1 LLALASATPPEA
13 IRVTCPV
20 NQTTILVFPEPLK
33 QLRSQSREAALLGL
47 SVERTRPTGVISV
60 RPTVLS
66 ARGTIEFRGPTRV
79 LRVTLEA
86 TAEGTGKEV
95 RLGEPPPPA
104 VENASA
110 TPLPPSSPPPSSRV
124 EGPPPAAPAP
134 AAPPGPPPLDL
145 QGLLRATPRTIDRR
159 EGLPGQRP
167 MVLKDALFGD
177 EWVWLRFHL
186 EGGASDRVDR
196 VWWQQGDITTYV
208 QEANGK
214 DLRIIVQIPRAVVS
228 KKTRVSLRVA
238 AGPAYRFALTPSTL
252 TSFFR
257 ELFK

>member
-1 LLALASATPPEA
+1 
-13 IRVTCPV
+13 V
-20 NQTTILVFPEPLK
+20 NQTTTLVFPEPLK

-47 SVERTRPTGVISV
+47 SVERTKPTGVISV
-60 RPTVLS
+60 RPTALS

-79 LRVTLEA
+79 LRVMLEA
-86 TAEGTGKEV
+86 TAEGMGREV
-95 RLGEPPPPA
+95 RLGEPPSPA
-104 VENASA
+104 
-110 TPLPPSSPPPSSRV
+110 PPPSTVAALPPVPSA
-124 EGPPPAAPAP
+124 PPATPAP
-134 AAPPGPPPLDL
+134 PALDL
-145 QGLLRATPRTIDRR
+145 QGLLRATPRAIDRR

-186 EGGASDRVDR
+186 EGGALARVDR
-196 VWWQQGDITTYV
+196 VWWEQGDITTYV
-208 QEANGK
+208 QEASGK
-214 DLRIIVQIPRAVVS
+214 DLRIVVQIPRAAVS

-252 TSFFR
+252 TSFFK

>member
-1 LLALASATPPEA
+1 MA
-13 IRVTCPV
+13 CPV
-20 NQTTILVFPEPLK
+20 NQTTTLVFPEPLK

-47 SVERTRPTGVISV
+47 SVERTKPTGVISV
-60 RPTVLS
+60 RPTALS

-79 LRVTLEA
+79 LRVMLEA
-86 TAEGTGKEV
+86 TAEGTGREV
-95 RLGEPPPPA
+95 RLGEPASPA
-104 VENASA
+104 
-110 TPLPPSSPPPSSRV
+110 PSPAPPPSTV
-124 EGPPPAAPAP
+124 
-134 AAPPGPPPLDL
+134 AAPPPEASAPPATPGPPVLDL
-145 QGLLRATPRTIDRR
+145 QGLLRATPRAIDRR

-186 EGGASDRVDR
+186 EGGASARVDR
-196 VWWQQGDITTYV
+196 VWWEQGDITTYV
-208 QEANGK
+208 QEASGK
-214 DLRIIVQIPRAVVS
+214 DLRIVVQIPRGAVS

-257 ELFK
+257 EIFK

>member
-1 LLALASATPPEA
+1 
-13 IRVTCPV
+13 V
-20 NQTTILVFPEPLK
+20 NQTTTLVFPEPLK

-47 SVERTRPTGVISV
+47 SVERTKPTGVISV
-60 RPTVLS
+60 RPTALS

-79 LRVTLEA
+79 LRVMLEA
-86 TAEGTGKEV
+86 TAEGMGREV
-95 RLGEPPPPA
+95 RLGEPPSPAPSPAPPPSTIA
-104 VENASA
+104 G
-110 TPLPPSSPPPSSRV
+110 LPPVPSPPP
-124 EGPPPAAPAP
+124 AT
-134 AAPPGPPPLDL
+134 PGPPALDL
-145 QGLLRATPRTIDRR
+145 QGLLRATPRAIDRR

-167 MVLKDALFGD
+167 MILKDALFGD

-186 EGGASDRVDR
+186 EGGASARVER
-196 VWWQQGDITTYV
+196 VWWEQGDITTYV
-208 QEANGK
+208 QEASGK
-214 DLRIIVQIPRAVVS
+214 DLRIVVQIPRAAVS

>member
-1 LLALASATPPEA
+1 M
-13 IRVTCPV
+13 
-20 NQTTILVFPEPLK
+20 NQTTTLVFPEPLK

-47 SVERTRPTGVISV
+47 SVERTKPTGVISV
-60 RPTVLS
+60 HPTDLS

-79 LRVTLEA
+79 LRVMLEA
-86 TAEGTGKEV
+86 TAEGMGREV
-95 RLGEPPPPA
+95 RLGEPPSPA
-104 VENASA
+104 
-110 TPLPPSSPPPSSRV
+110 PSPAPPPSTV
-124 EGPPPAAPAP
+124 
-134 AAPPGPPPLDL
+134 AAPPLGPPALDL
-145 QGLLRATPRTIDRR
+145 QGILKATPRAIERR

-186 EGGASDRVDR
+186 EGGASARVDR
-196 VWWQQGDITTYV
+196 VWWEQGDITTYV
-208 QEANGK
+208 QEASGK
-214 DLRIIVQIPRAVVS
+214 DLRIVVQIPRGAVS

-257 ELFK
+257 EIFK

>member
-1 LLALASATPPEA
+1 MA
-13 IRVTCPV
+13 CPV

-60 RPTVLS
+60 RPTTVS

-79 LRVTLEA
+79 LRVMLEA
-86 TAEGTGKEV
+86 TAEGTGREV
-95 RLGEPPPPA
+95 RLGEPPSPTAEERPA
-104 VENASA
+104 
-110 TPLPPSSPPPSSRV
+110 SPPPTPSA
-124 EGPPPAAPAP
+124 PPPSAVPAVVPAP
-134 AAPPGPPPLDL
+134 PATPGPPALDL
-145 QGLLRATPRTIDRR
+145 QGLLRATPRAIDRR

-186 EGGASDRVDR
+186 EGGALARVDR
-196 VWWQQGDITTYV
+196 VWWEKGDITTYV
-208 QEANGK
+208 QEENGK
-214 DLRIIVQIPRAVVS
+214 DLRIIVQIPRAAVS

-252 TSFFR
+252 TNFFK

>member
-1 LLALASATPPEA
+1 VAPAEA
-13 IRVTCPV
+13 IRVACPV

-47 SVERTRPTGVISV
+47 SVERTKPTGVISV
-60 RPTVLS
+60 RPTTLS

-79 LRVTLEA
+79 LRVMLEA
-86 TAEGTGKEV
+86 TAEGTGREV
-95 RLGEPPPPA
+95 RLGEPPSPA
-104 VENASA
+104 AESA
-110 TPLPPSSPPPSSRV
+110 PPLPAPPPSTAAAV
-124 EGPPPAAPAP
+124 PPVPPAT
-134 AAPPGPPPLDL
+134 PGPPALDL
-145 QGLLRATPRTIDRR
+145 QGLLRATPRAIDRR

-177 EWVWLRFHL
+177 QWVWLRFHL
-186 EGGASDRVDR
+186 EGGALDRVDR
-196 VWWQQGDITTYV
+196 VWWERGDIATYV

-214 DLRIIVQIPRAVVS
+214 DLRIVVQVPRAGVS

-252 TSFFR
+252 MSFFR

>member
-1 LLALASATPPEA
+1 MSAAPVEA
-13 IRVTCPV
+13 IRVACPV
-20 NQTTILVFPEPLK
+20 NQTTTLVFPEPLK

-47 SVERTRPTGVISV
+47 SVLRTKPTGVISV
-60 RPTVLS
+60 RPTTLS
-66 ARGTIEFRGPTRV
+66 ARGTIEFRGATRV
-79 LRVTLEA
+79 LRVMLEA
-86 TAEGTGKEV
+86 TAEGAGREV
-95 RLGEPPPPA
+95 RLGEPDPSPAPPPPPSPA
-104 VENASA
+104 VPAVPPAQPAPSA
-110 TPLPPSSPPPSSRV
+110 TP
-124 EGPPPAAPAP
+124 GPPA
-134 AAPPGPPPLDL
+134 LDL

-196 VWWQQGDITTYV
+196 VWWEQGDIATYV

-214 DLRIIVQIPRAVVS
+214 DLRIVVQVPRAAVS

-238 AGPAYRFALTPSTL
+238 GGPAYRFALTPSTL
-252 TSFFR
+252 TNFFK

>member
-1 LLALASATPPEA
+1 MA
-13 IRVTCPV
+13 CPV
-20 NQTTILVFPEPLK
+20 NQTTTLVFPEPLK

-47 SVERTRPTGVISV
+47 SVERTKPTGVISV
-60 RPTVLS
+60 RPTLLS

-79 LRVTLEA
+79 LRVMLEA
-86 TAEGTGKEV
+86 TAEGTAREV
-95 RLGEPPPPA
+95 RVGEP
-104 VENASA
+104 A
-110 TPLPPSSPPPSSRV
+110 TPPSPPPSAV
-124 EGPPPAAPAP
+124 AALPPASPAP
-134 AAPPGPPPLDL
+134 PATPGPPPLDL
-145 QGLLRATPRTIDRR
+145 QGLLRATPRAIDRR

-196 VWWQQGDITTYV
+196 VWSQQGDITTYV

-214 DLRIIVQIPRAVVS
+214 DLRIVVQIPRAAVS
-228 KKTRVSLRVA
+228 KKTRVSLKVV

>member
-1 LLALASATPPEA
+1 MA
-13 IRVTCPV
+13 CPV
-20 NQTTILVFPEPLK
+20 NQTTTLVFPEPLK

-47 SVERTRPTGVISV
+47 SVERTKPTGVISV
-60 RPTVLS
+60 RPTALS

-79 LRVTLEA
+79 LRVMLEA
-86 TAEGTGKEV
+86 TAEGMGREV
-95 RLGEPPPPA
+95 RLGEPPSPAPSPAPPPSTIA
-104 VENASA
+104 G
-110 TPLPPSSPPPSSRV
+110 LPPVPSPPP
-124 EGPPPAAPAP
+124 AT
-134 AAPPGPPPLDL
+134 PGPPALDL
-145 QGLLRATPRTIDRR
+145 QGLLRATPRAIDRR

-167 MVLKDALFGD
+167 MILKDALFGD

-186 EGGASDRVDR
+186 EGGASARVER
-196 VWWQQGDITTYV
+196 VWWEQGDITTYV
-208 QEANGK
+208 QEASGK
-214 DLRIIVQIPRAVVS
+214 DLRIVVQIPRAAVS

>member
-1 LLALASATPPEA
+1 MA
-13 IRVTCPV
+13 CPV

-47 SVERTRPTGVISV
+47 SVERTKPTGVISV
-60 RPTVLS
+60 HPTSLS

-79 LRVTLEA
+79 LRVMLEA
-86 TAEGTGKEV
+86 TAEGMGREV
-95 RLGEPPPPA
+95 RLGEPPSPA
-104 VENASA
+104 
-110 TPLPPSSPPPSSRV
+110 PSPAPPPSTV
-124 EGPPPAAPAP
+124 AAPPPAASAPPATPGAP
-134 AAPPGPPPLDL
+134 ALDL
-145 QGLLRATPRTIDRR
+145 QGILKATPRAIERR

-186 EGGASDRVDR
+186 EGGASARVDR
-196 VWWQQGDITTYV
+196 VWWEQGDITTYV
-208 QEANGK
+208 QEASGK
-214 DLRIIVQIPRAVVS
+214 DLRIVVQIPRGAVS

-257 ELFK
+257 EIFK

>member
-1 LLALASATPPEA
+1 
-13 IRVTCPV
+13 V

-60 RPTVLS
+60 RPTTLS

-79 LRVTLEA
+79 LRVLLEA
-86 TAEGTGKEV
+86 TAEGAGREV
-95 RLGEPPPPA
+95 RLGEPPSPAAEERPASPPPTS
-104 VENASA
+104 SA
-110 TPLPPSSPPPSSRV
+110 PPSSPIPAVVPA
-124 EGPPPAAPAP
+124 PPAT
-134 AAPPGPPPLDL
+134 PGPPALDL
-145 QGLLRATPRTIDRR
+145 QGLLRATPRAIDRR

-186 EGGASDRVDR
+186 EGGASARVDR
-196 VWWQQGDITTYV
+196 VWWDRGDIATYV

-214 DLRIIVQIPRAVVS
+214 DLRIIVQIPRAAVS

-238 AGPAYRFALTPSTL
+238 TGPAYRFALTPSTL
-252 TSFFR
+252 TNFFK

>member
-1 LLALASATPPEA
+1 
-13 IRVTCPV
+13 V
-20 NQTTILVFPEPLK
+20 NQTTTLVFPEPLK

-47 SVERTRPTGVISV
+47 SVERTKPTGVISV
-60 RPTVLS
+60 RPTALS

-79 LRVTLEA
+79 LRVMLEA
-86 TAEGTGKEV
+86 TAEGMGREV
-95 RLGEPPPPA
+95 RLGEPPSPA
-104 VENASA
+104 
-110 TPLPPSSPPPSSRV
+110 PSPAPPPSTVAALPPVPSA
-124 EGPPPAAPAP
+124 PPATPAP
-134 AAPPGPPPLDL
+134 PALDL
-145 QGLLRATPRTIDRR
+145 QGLLRATPRAIDRR

-186 EGGASDRVDR
+186 EGGALARVDR
-196 VWWQQGDITTYV
+196 VWWEQGDITTYV
-208 QEANGK
+208 QEASGK
-214 DLRIIVQIPRAVVS
+214 DLRIVVQIPRAAVS

-252 TSFFR
+252 TSFFK

>member
-1 LLALASATPPEA
+1 MA
-13 IRVTCPV
+13 CPV

-47 SVERTRPTGVISV
+47 SVERTKPTGVVSV
-60 RPTVLS
+60 RPTILS

-79 LRVTLEA
+79 LRVRLEA
-86 TAEGTGKEV
+86 TADGTGREV
-95 RLGEPPPPA
+95 RLGEPPSPAPAETSPTPPPA
-104 VENASA
+104 
-110 TPLPPSSPPPSSRV
+110 PPPSAAPVPVVPSA
-124 EGPPPAAPAP
+124 PPATPAT
-134 AAPPGPPPLDL
+134 PGPPALDL

-177 EWVWLRFHL
+177 EWVWLRFNL
-186 EGGASDRVDR
+186 EGGASARVDR
-196 VWWQQGDITTYV
+196 VWWEKGDITTYV
-208 QEANGK
+208 QEASGK
-214 DLRIIVQIPRAVVS
+214 DLRVVVQIPRAAVT

-238 AGPAYRFALTPSTL
+238 DGPAYRFALTPSTL
-252 TSFFR
+252 TSFFK

>member
-1 LLALASATPPEA
+1 VAPVEV
-13 IRVTCPV
+13 IRVACPV
-20 NQTTILVFPEPLK
+20 NQTTTLVFPEPLK

-47 SVERTRPTGVISV
+47 SVERTKPTGVISV
-60 RPTVLS
+60 RPTTVS

-79 LRVTLEA
+79 LRVMLEA
-86 TAEGTGKEV
+86 TAEGTGREV
-95 RLGEPPPPA
+95 RLGEPPSPA
-104 VENASA
+104 AIEK
-110 TPLPPSSPPPSSRV
+110 SSPPP
-124 EGPPPAAPAP
+124 PAPAP
-134 AAPPGPPPLDL
+134 APSPSTVAALPPAPPATPAPPALDL
-145 QGLLRATPRTIDRR
+145 QGLLRATPRAIDRR

-177 EWVWLRFHL
+177 EWVWLRFQL

-196 VWWQQGDITTYV
+196 VWWEQGDIAAYV
-208 QEANGK
+208 QEVSGK
-214 DLRIIVQIPRAVVS
+214 DLRIVVQIPRAAVS

-252 TSFFR
+252 TNFFK

>member
-1 LLALASATPPEA
+1 M
-13 IRVTCPV
+13 
-20 NQTTILVFPEPLK
+20 NQTTTLVFPEPLK

-47 SVERTRPTGVISV
+47 SVERTKPTGVISV
-60 RPTVLS
+60 HPTDLS

-79 LRVTLEA
+79 LRVMLEA
-86 TAEGTGKEV
+86 TAEGMGREV
-95 RLGEPPPPA
+95 RLGEPPSPA
-104 VENASA
+104 
-110 TPLPPSSPPPSSRV
+110 PSPAPPPSTV
-124 EGPPPAAPAP
+124 AAPPPAASAPPATPGAP
-134 AAPPGPPPLDL
+134 ALDL
-145 QGLLRATPRTIDRR
+145 QGILKATPRAIERR

-186 EGGASDRVDR
+186 EGGASARVDR
-196 VWWQQGDITTYV
+196 VWWEQGDITTYV
-208 QEANGK
+208 QEASGK
-214 DLRIIVQIPRAVVS
+214 DLRIVVQIPRGAVS

-257 ELFK
+257 EIFK

>member
-1 LLALASATPPEA
+1 VA
-13 IRVTCPV
+13 CPV

-33 QLRSQSREAALLGL
+33 QLRSQSREAELLGL
-47 SVERTRPTGVISV
+47 TVERTKPTGVISV
-60 RPTVLS
+60 RPTTVS

-79 LRVTLEA
+79 LRVLLEA

-95 RLGEPPPPA
+95 RLGEPP
-104 VENASA
+104 
-110 TPLPPSSPPPSSRV
+110 TPSVPPPSAV
-124 EGPPPAAPAP
+124 PAVVPAPPAT
-134 AAPPGPPPLDL
+134 PGPPALDL
-145 QGLLRATPRTIDRR
+145 QGLLRATPRAIDRR

-186 EGGASDRVDR
+186 EGGASARVDR
-196 VWWQQGDITTYV
+196 VWWEQGDITTYV
-208 QEANGK
+208 QEENGK
-214 DLRIIVQIPRAVVS
+214 DLRIIVQIPRAAVS

-238 AGPAYRFALTPSTL
+238 AGPAYRFALRPSTL
-252 TSFFR
+252 TSFFK

>member
-1 LLALASATPPEA
+1 MA
-13 IRVTCPV
+13 CPV
-20 NQTTILVFPEPLK
+20 NQTTTLVFPEPLK
-33 QLRSQSREAALLGL
+33 QLRSQTREAALLGL
-47 SVERTRPTGVISV
+47 SVERTKPTGVISV
-60 RPTVLS
+60 HPTDLS

-79 LRVTLEA
+79 LRVMLEA
-86 TAEGTGKEV
+86 TAEGMGREV
-95 RLGEPPPPA
+95 RLGEPPSPA
-104 VENASA
+104 
-110 TPLPPSSPPPSSRV
+110 PSPAPPPSTV
-124 EGPPPAAPAP
+124 AAPPPAASAPPAT
-134 AAPPGPPPLDL
+134 PGPPALDL
-145 QGLLRATPRTIDRR
+145 QGILKATPRAIERR

-186 EGGASDRVDR
+186 EGGASARVDR
-196 VWWQQGDITTYV
+196 VWWEQGDITTYV
-208 QEANGK
+208 QEASGK
-214 DLRIIVQIPRAVVS
+214 DLRIVVQIPRGAVS

>member
-1 LLALASATPPEA
+1 MSAAPVEA
-13 IRVTCPV
+13 VRVACPV
-20 NQTTILVFPEPLK
+20 NQTTTLVFPEPLK

-47 SVERTRPTGVISV
+47 FVERTKPMGVVSV
-60 RPTVLS
+60 RPTTLA

-79 LRVTLEA
+79 LRVMLEA
-86 TAEGTGKEV
+86 TAEGTGREV
-95 RLGEPPPPA
+95 RLGEALPA
-104 VENASA
+104 TAEAS
-110 TPLPPSSPPPSSRV
+110 P
-124 EGPPPAAPAP
+124 APAP
-134 AAPPGPPPLDL
+134 APSVPPALDL
-145 QGLLRATPRTIDRR
+145 QGLLRATPRAIDRR

-186 EGGASDRVDR
+186 EGGASDRVER
-196 VWWQQGDITTYV
+196 VWWEQGDLTTYV

-214 DLRIIVQIPRAVVS
+214 DLRIVVQVPRAAVS

-252 TSFFR
+252 TNFFK

>member
-1 LLALASATPPEA
+1 MA
-13 IRVTCPV
+13 CPV
-20 NQTTILVFPEPLK
+20 NQTTTLVFPEPLK

-47 SVERTRPTGVISV
+47 SVERTKPTGVISV
-60 RPTVLS
+60 RPTTVS

-79 LRVTLEA
+79 LRVMLEA
-86 TAEGTGKEV
+86 TAEGTGREV
-95 RLGEPPPPA
+95 RLGEAPSPPADETSAPSPPA
-104 VENASA
+104 VPPSTVAALPPTPSA
-110 TPLPPSSPPPSSRV
+110 TP
-124 EGPPPAAPAP
+124 GPP
-134 AAPPGPPPLDL
+134 APPALDL

-186 EGGASDRVDR
+186 EGGASDRVER
-196 VWWQQGDITTYV
+196 VWWEQGDLTTYV

-214 DLRIIVQIPRAVVS
+214 DLRIVVQIPRAAVS

>member
-1 LLALASATPPEA
+1 MLFLLALVSAAPVEA
-13 IRVTCPV
+13 IRVACPV
-20 NQTTILVFPEPLK
+20 NQTTTLVFPEPLK

-47 SVERTRPTGVISV
+47 AVERTKPTGVISV

-79 LRVTLEA
+79 MRVTLEA
-86 TAEGTGKEV
+86 TAEGTGREV
-95 RLGEPPPPA
+95 RLGEPPSPA
-104 VENASA
+104 PVVTA
-110 TPLPPSSPPPSSRV
+110 SPPPSD
-124 EGPPPAAPAP
+124 PPAPPAAQ
-134 AAPPGPPPLDL
+134 GPPPLDL

-177 EWVWLRFHL
+177 EWVWLRFQL
-186 EGGASDRVDR
+186 EGGAADHVDR
-196 VWWQQGDITTYV
+196 VWWERGEIATYV
-208 QEANGK
+208 QETSGK
-214 DLRIIVQIPRAVVS
+214 DLRIVVQIPRAAVT
-228 KKTRVSLRVA
+228 KKTRVSLKVA

-252 TSFFR
+252 TNFFK

>member
-1 LLALASATPPEA
+1 VA
-13 IRVTCPV
+13 CPV

-47 SVERTRPTGVISV
+47 SVQRTRPTGVISV
-60 RPTVLS
+60 HPTVLS

-79 LRVTLEA
+79 LRVMLEA
-86 TAEGTGKEV
+86 TPEGAGREV
-95 RLGEPPPPA
+95 RLGE
-104 VENASA
+104 AS
-110 TPLPPSSPPPSSRV
+110 SSPAAEETSAP
-124 EGPPPAAPAP
+124 PPPAAPPATVEAP
-134 AAPPGPPPLDL
+134 APPTTPAPPALDL
-145 QGLLRATPRTIDRR
+145 QGLLRATPRAIDRR

-186 EGGASDRVDR
+186 EGGALARVDR
-196 VWWQQGDITTYV
+196 VWWEQGDITSYV

-214 DLRIIVQIPRAVVS
+214 DLRIVVQIPRAAVS

-238 AGPAYRFALTPSTL
+238 TGPAYRFALTPSTL
-252 TSFFR
+252 TSFFK

>member
-1 LLALASATPPEA
+1 MA
-13 IRVTCPV
+13 CPV

-47 SVERTRPTGVISV
+47 SVERTKPTGVVSV
-60 RPTVLS
+60 RPTVFS

-86 TAEGTGKEV
+86 TTEGTAKEV
-95 RLGEPPPPA
+95 RLGEPPSPAAEPPPPA
-104 VENASA
+104 
-110 TPLPPSSPPPSSRV
+110 PPPSAA
-124 EGPPPAAPAP
+124 PAVPAVPAVTPAP
-134 AAPPGPPPLDL
+134 AATPGPPALDL
-145 QGLLRATPRTIDRR
+145 QGLLRATPRAIDRR

-177 EWVWLRFHL
+177 EWVWLRFQL
-186 EGGASDRVDR
+186 EGGASARVDR
-196 VWWQQGDITTYV
+196 VWWEQGDIATYV
-208 QEANGK
+208 QEASGK
-214 DLRIIVQIPRAVVS
+214 DLRIVVQIPRAAVT

-238 AGPAYRFALTPSTL
+238 AGPAYRFALKPSTL
-252 TSFFR
+252 TSFFK

>member
-1 LLALASATPPEA
+1 
-13 IRVTCPV
+13 V
-20 NQTTILVFPEPLK
+20 NQTTTLVFPEPLK

-47 SVERTRPTGVISV
+47 VVERTKPMGVISV
-60 RPTVLS
+60 RPTTVS

-79 LRVTLEA
+79 LRVMLEA
-86 TAEGTGKEV
+86 TAEGTGREV
-95 RLGEPPPPA
+95 RLGEPASPA
-104 VENASA
+104 PEAS
-110 TPLPPSSPPPSSRV
+110 PSPPPVPLPSPV
-124 EGPPPAAPAP
+124 PATPAP
-134 AAPPGPPPLDL
+134 PLLDL
-145 QGLLRATPRTIDRR
+145 QGLLRATPRAIDRR

-186 EGGASDRVDR
+186 EGGASAQVDR
-196 VWWQQGDITTYV
+196 VWWEKGDIATYV

-214 DLRIIVQIPRAVVS
+214 DLRIVVQIPRAAVS

-252 TSFFR
+252 TSFFK

>member
-1 LLALASATPPEA
+1 VA
-13 IRVTCPV
+13 CPV
-20 NQTTILVFPEPLK
+20 NQTTTLVFPEPLK

-47 SVERTRPTGVISV
+47 SVEQTKPMGVITV
-60 RPTVLS
+60 RPTTLA

-79 LRVTLEA
+79 LRVMLEA
-86 TAEGTGKEV
+86 AAEGTGREV
-95 RLGEPPPPA
+95 RLGAPPSPPVEERSVAALPPA
-104 VENASA
+104 
-110 TPLPPSSPPPSSRV
+110 SPA
-124 EGPPPAAPAP
+124 PPAAQ
-134 AAPPGPPPLDL
+134 GPPPLDL

-167 MVLKDALFGD
+167 MILKDALFGD
-177 EWVWLRFHL
+177 DLVWLRFHL

-196 VWWQQGDITTYV
+196 VWWEKGDITTYV

-214 DLRIIVQIPRAVVS
+214 DLRIVVQIPRAAVS
-228 KKTRVSLRVA
+228 KKTRVSLKVA

-252 TSFFR
+252 TSFFK

>member
-1 LLALASATPPEA
+1 
-13 IRVTCPV
+13 V
-20 NQTTILVFPEPLK
+20 NQTTTLVFPEPLK

-47 SVERTRPTGVISV
+47 SVERTKPMGVISV
-60 RPTVLS
+60 RPTTVS

-79 LRVTLEA
+79 LRVMLEA
-86 TAEGTGKEV
+86 TAEGTGREV
-95 RLGEPPPPA
+95 RLGEPPSPAPEALPSPP
-104 VENASA
+104 VPLPSPVPA
-110 TPLPPSSPPPSSRV
+110 TP
-124 EGPPPAAPAP
+124 
-134 AAPPGPPPLDL
+134 APPLLDL
-145 QGLLRATPRTIDRR
+145 QGLLRATPRAIDRR

-186 EGGASDRVDR
+186 EGGALARVDR
-196 VWWQQGDITTYV
+196 VWWEQGDIATYV

-214 DLRIIVQIPRAVVS
+214 DLRIVVQIPRAAVS

-252 TSFFR
+252 TSFFK

>member
-1 LLALASATPPEA
+1 MA
-13 IRVTCPV
+13 CPV

-47 SVERTRPTGVISV
+47 SVERTRPTGVIAV
-60 RPTVLS
+60 RPTTLS

-79 LRVTLEA
+79 LRVLLEA
-86 TAEGTGKEV
+86 TAEGTGREV
-95 RLGEPPPPA
+95 RLGEPPSP
-104 VENASA
+104 SA
-110 TPLPPSSPPPSSRV
+110 P
-124 EGPPPAAPAP
+124 PPPAIPAVVPTPP
-134 AAPPGPPPLDL
+134 ATPGPPALDL
-145 QGLLRATPRTIDRR
+145 QGLLRATPRAIDRR

-186 EGGASDRVDR
+186 EGGASDRVER

-214 DLRIIVQIPRAVVS
+214 DLRIVVQIPRAAVS

-252 TSFFR
+252 TSFFK